1 VLARASSSPLRPG
14 RCEAA
19 PELSRK
25 VHDRLHFAA
34 DRDAK
39 PRRDMTEAAGH
50 HDRTARFGAVVSDM
64 LTGYAAD

>member
-1 VLARASSSPLRPG
+1 MRSS
-14 RCEAA
+14 

-25 VHDRLHFAA
+25 VHDRLHFAT